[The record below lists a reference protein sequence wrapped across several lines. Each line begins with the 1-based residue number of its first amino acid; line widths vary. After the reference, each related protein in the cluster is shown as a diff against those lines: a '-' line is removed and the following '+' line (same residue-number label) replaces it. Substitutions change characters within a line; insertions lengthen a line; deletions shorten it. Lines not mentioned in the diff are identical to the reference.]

1 MSELVFSTIHGFAD
15 LSDASLVA
23 ENPAQGLSL
32 AKISDNAAFG
42 IVRMEVFS
50 GTFKHGDV
58 VPIPQSPTDNY
69 IYSRNELMYIWAPIS
84 TGDNKTQW
92 ASNGPPWT
100 CWYAAFSVD
109 QLTGTVACAMGYRGN
124 QDHTDRQNKTNDGTL
139 QVWTIAQRQLSSL
152 VLAAKPSF
160 VNHADGEFVT
170 DAALTQQILQEMN
183 RSAKMGVVNQEA
195 IYMGVFK
202 NGDTVPK
209 PVSPADGYAYS
220 YAEVAFQ
227 TSLFW
232 TADDDGATPANMV
245 IPPLTKGQLDDW
257 QSSVNAATGVV
268 SITITYESFGS
279 HTYNT
284 GRIAVF
290 AFCQRAQ
297 CVVPGTAIVWDPTL
311 AGNAALPYGDQT
323 RWGTAPVVIAR
334 NLVPGAS
341 ITLQAVGLVAAGAVP
356 WAFNSPAGGS
366 YTNGVVTDTIPNLS
380 FKFPLEWVPGYTS
393 SGGNSSTPIG
403 IVGLMGAFT
412 DGAGVV
418 KGSPLAIGLGGTFV
432 VPAGATQLQLGIND
446 NIPNDN
452 QGSFAV
458 SVVPLLAA
466 ANPTFVEIDSSTF
479 MPGQTLRA
487 STMLT
492 LMKNIRAALL
502 LPEIFGPTS
511 YTDGQTITL
520 PTSPLDGYV
529 YSLAE
534 CTFLWDW
541 VNTGPSSVGYR
552 MVMSTASVDASGVV
566 HLTNYR
572 FPGSASTYSAIHNGT
587 VRVIIF
593 AKRNHVYTT
602 PVAPP
607 AQPVT
612 GTTPD
617 DSSGAITV
625 NGV

>member
-1 MSELVFSTIHGFAD
+1 MEHISQLRIERWDVQVLPGLDSGGHIRELHTGRYELGPKASRIPTVLILTQLEEVMISSTANF
-15 LSDASLVA
+15 
-23 ENPAQGLSL
+23 Q
-32 AKISDNAAFG
+32 
-42 IVRMEVFS
+42 
-50 GTFKHGDV
+50 T
-58 VPIPQSPTDNY
+58 
-69 IYSRNELMYIWAPIS
+69 
-84 TGDNKTQW
+84 
-92 ASNGPPWT
+92 
-100 CWYAAFSVD
+100 
-109 QLTGTVACAMGYRGN
+109 
-124 QDHTDRQNKTNDGTL
+124 
-139 QVWTIAQRQLSSL
+139 
-152 VLAAKPSF
+152 
-160 VNHADGEFVT
+160 
-170 DAALTQQILQEMN
+170 ALT
-183 RSAKMGVVNQEA
+183 A
-195 IYMGVFK
+195 FK
-202 NGDTVPK
+202 NGQLIFLVTIAGYSRVFTNYPTGVGGQYDWIESVDDINQTIQAIEGGADQTSWGFTVQDKTGLVTADFPGFTFEGKQVTVQVGFVGLAQVDFCTIFTGIVDTVANANSNNSYYFTCLDISAK
-209 PVSPADGYAYS
+209 LAQVVYVTGDDGINPVSSKNLKTINGHPLDILLDILSNKIGLPGGQIDTTKIQAYRDGPFS
-220 YAEVAFQ
+220 GVQFTFRLSQ
-227 TSLFW
+227 SV
-232 TADDDGATPANMV
+232 TAHD
-245 IPPLTKGQLDDW
+245 
-257 QSSVNAATGVV
+257 
-268 SITITYESFGS
+268 F
-279 HTYNT
+279 
-284 GRIAVF
+284 
-290 AFCQRAQ
+290 
-297 CVVPGTAIVWDPTL
+297 
-311 AGNAALPYGDQT
+311 
-323 RWGTAPVVIAR
+323 
-334 NLVPGAS
+334 
-341 ITLQAVGLVAAGAVP
+341 
-356 WAFNSPAGGS
+356 
-366 YTNGVVTDTIPNLS
+366 
-380 FKFPLEWVPGYTS
+380 
-393 SGGNSSTPIG
+393 NSSTPIG